1 MLCSVPQGP
10 HQRQSEAGTFD
21 HWCLPCTC
29 CLTRLNC
36 YIVTSGSAICN
47 NVTSS
52 AAMQVCKH
60 GFTNLVSNV
69 MSKWNFYYIIIN
81 ISMLKLS
88 LTWHMKFFNDFHWFS
103 MTFPG
108 KLPFFQVNIKFHDF
122 SSQGLNSMTFPG
134 LCEPCSLCF
143 ATPSCLLAST
153 WNRPKPKT
161 MNILTFSFWFS
172 QCIVNILLLRYSD
185 RILLSSMHSIYN
197 DSWCFAT
204 KLPAVCWNACG
215 IDPSQKQGKYW
226 HFPFDFHNT

>member
-1 MLCSVPQGP
+1 MPPQYICYKLALPIEKHHQTYTVDWRKICLITILFFPCKMLCSVPQGP

-134 LCEPCSLCF
+134 LCEPCLSN
-143 ATPSCLLAST
+143 SCRHKMSY
-153 WNRPKPKT
+153 
-161 MNILTFSFWFS
+161 
-172 QCIVNILLLRYSD
+172 Q
-185 RILLSSMHSIYN
+185 
-197 DSWCFAT
+197 
-204 KLPAVCWNACG
+204 
-215 IDPSQKQGKYW
+215 QGKSEG
-226 HFPFDFHNT
+226 FESCDRPIVRKRPI